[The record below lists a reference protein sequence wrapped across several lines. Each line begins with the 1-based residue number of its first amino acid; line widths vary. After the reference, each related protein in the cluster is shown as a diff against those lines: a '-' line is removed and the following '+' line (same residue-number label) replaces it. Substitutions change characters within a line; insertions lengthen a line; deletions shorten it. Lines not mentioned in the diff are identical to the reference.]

1 MSWVAAAVASASA
14 TIGAYRY
21 FRGKSQA
28 KKNIRPE
35 FQLDPQYQ
43 ENIDILTNTM
53 GLPQS
58 ALDLYY
64 RSVGQNTNQG
74 INAILGAGGN
84 GNQISNLVGDRNQQ
98 FQQIAMMD
106 ALQKK
111 QDIMGIINAR
121 QMLANQKDTRW
132 QLNQFNP
139 YKDKAQALALEQ
151 QAGFAQIGGALNSA
165 SAAFANNAT
174 SKLADSLGETNTTP
188 TLPPTL
194 GGVTNTN
201 PTLPPTTPNSGV
213 NTNQLFQQFQQ
224 LQVPLNF
231 GQQGQQFN
239 FQQSVPLPFSPQ
251 FQPQQ
256 QLFAPS
262 YPQQPQVQQ
271 PQAWTPQSLQAPPI
285 PYADL
290 YQNSSPYGN
299 TGLDYRQFWN
309 YIMGINAP
317 Q

>member
-35 FQLDPQYQ
+35 FKLDPQYQ

-106 ALQKK
+106 AMQKK

-121 QMLANQKDTRW
+121 QMLANQKDTAW
-132 QLNQFNP
+132 QLKEFNP
-139 YKDKAQALALEQ
+139 YKDRAQALAFEE

-174 SKLADSLGETNTTP
+174 SKLADSLGETNT
-188 TLPPTL
+188 
-194 GGVTNTN
+194 N

-224 LQVPLNF
+224 LQPNLNF
-231 GQQGQQFN
+231 GQPNNQFN
-239 FQQSVPLPFSPQ
+239 FQQPAPLPFSPQ
-251 FQPQQ
+251 FQPQS
-256 QLFAPS
+256 QLNFGQPNQFNF
-262 YPQQPQVQQ
+262 PQQPQIPQ
-271 PQAWTPQSLQAPPI
+271 PQAWNPRSLQAPPI

-309 YIMGINAP
+309 YIMGIQAP